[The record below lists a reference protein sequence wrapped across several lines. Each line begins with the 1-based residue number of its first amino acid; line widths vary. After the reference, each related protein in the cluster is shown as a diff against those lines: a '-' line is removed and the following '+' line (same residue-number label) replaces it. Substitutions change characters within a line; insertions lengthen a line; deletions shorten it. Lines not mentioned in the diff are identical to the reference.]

1 MSKTAAQLVNFRDL
15 PEEEIRQQ
23 LAQTRDELFR
33 LQLGQY
39 TNQVT
44 STAAIVGK
52 RRDIARI
59 LTILRSREL
68 GTETQ
73 VLVVTHL
80 AQVAAPATTQLL
92 VSKDVSRH
100 VTVTSVAQVDGEA
113 RVAEIARMLAGD
125 DSTAAREH
133 ARQLLSR

>member
-1 MSKTAAQLVNFRDL
+1 MSKVATALTNFRDL
-15 PEEEIRQQ
+15 PEDELRAQ

-44 STAAIVGK
+44 STAAITGK

-59 LTILRSREL
+59 LTVLRAREL

-73 VLVVTHL
+73 
-80 AQVAAPATTQLL
+80 AAKQADASAEAAPAKKTTRKAKAK
-92 VSKDVSRH
+92 S
-100 VTVTSVAQVDGEA
+100 
-113 RVAEIARMLAGD
+113 
-125 DSTAAREH
+125 
-133 ARQLLSR
+133 

>member
-1 MSKTAAQLVNFRDL
+1 MSKVATALTNFRDL
-15 PEEEIRQQ
+15 PESELKAQ

-44 STAAIVGK
+44 STAAITGK

-59 LTILRSREL
+59 LTVLRAREL

-73 VLVVTHL
+73 AAKTES
-80 AQVAAPATTQLL
+80 APDAAPAKKT
-92 VSKDVSRH
+92 SRKAKAK
-100 VTVTSVAQVDGEA
+100 S
-113 RVAEIARMLAGD
+113 
-125 DSTAAREH
+125 
-133 ARQLLSR
+133 